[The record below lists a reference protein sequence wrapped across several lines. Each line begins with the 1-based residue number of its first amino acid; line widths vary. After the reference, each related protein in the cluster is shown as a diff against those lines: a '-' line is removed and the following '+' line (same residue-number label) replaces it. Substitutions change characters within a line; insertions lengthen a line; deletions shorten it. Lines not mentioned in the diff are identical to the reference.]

1 VSDRLGQEPF
11 RRTLTAI
18 GAASGV
24 FAGSTE
30 GEGRALATGG
40 FGEDLAGV
48 AFTGLDRDGDALAFM
63 GGAPE
68 LD

>member
-1 VSDRLGQEPF
+1 MARLPPKLVSGFIEP
-11 RRTLTAI
+11 LQ

-24 FAGSTE
+24 LAGLAE
-30 GEGRALATGG
+30 GEGRALAAGG

-48 AFTGLDRDGDALAFM
+48 AFEGLDRDGAAFEVM